1 MERMTA
7 RWGEDDVWVKD
18 HDYVSA
24 AYRLAAY
31 EDTGLE
37 PEEVLLKDKA
47 DEIALKLMRLAD
59 LESLCSYTRL
69 RDLADA
75 DKDGRTVV
83 LPCKVGDTV
92 WFNTY
97 KDNGETCIGI
107 RPHKVI
113 STGAYITAE
122 GEILPVELPVSRFGE
137 NWFRTREE
145 AEAALEEIKE

>member
-1 MERMTA
+1 M
-7 RWGEDDVWVKD
+7 K
-18 HDYVSA
+18 
-24 AYRLAAY
+24 
-31 EDTGLE
+31 
-37 PEEVLLKDKA
+37 
-47 DEIALKLMRLAD
+47 
-59 LESLCSYTRL
+59 
-69 RDLADA
+69 A
-75 DKDGRTVV
+75 DKDGRLVV

-97 KDNGETCIGI
+97 KDNGKTCIGI

-145 AEAALEEIKE
+145 AEKALEATE